1 MMLHHSFSYILVLI
15 TRIHV
20 RYHPPTRFSHPWV
33 NLNASTWSSQQ
44 SFIWAFSFSGSLY
57 TLKITLY
64 YFLHMHFTVCMIF
77 GYHGAAIKWKQIFPR
92 KEKNAHSH
100 TYSVIAPS
108 SVQSS
113 AFKRRWKKSEKLI
126 WTKPFKQLWTKSEVL
141 WHMLYREFSLI
152 TSLKGRRLY
161 LLRYK
166 WYSFIYNTFELLWLR
181 DIR

>member
-1 MMLHHSFSYILVLI
+1 MHHHDHPSNHLFGLLVFQVLFIHSKLHYTIF
-15 TRIHV
+15 
-20 RYHPPTRFSHPWV
+20 
-33 NLNASTWSSQQ
+33 
-44 SFIWAFSFSGSLY
+44 FICISLY
-57 TLKITLY
+57 AWYLVITGL
-64 YFLHMHFTVCMIF
+64 LSS
-77 GYHGAAIKWKQIFPR
+77 GFPR
-92 KEKNAHSH
+92 KEKNAYSH

-126 WTKPFKQLWTKSEVL
+126 WTKPFKQFWTKSEVL
-141 WHMLYREFSLI
+141 WHMLYREFSQI

-166 WYSFIYNTFELLWLR
+166 WYSFIYNTFELFWLR